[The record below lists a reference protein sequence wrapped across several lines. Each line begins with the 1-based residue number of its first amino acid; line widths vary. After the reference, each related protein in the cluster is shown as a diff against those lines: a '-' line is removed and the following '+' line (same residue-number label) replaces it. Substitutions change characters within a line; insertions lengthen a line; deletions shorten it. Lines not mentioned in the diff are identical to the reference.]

1 MAWRGLARSTLI
13 AAAAACLGA
22 AAVAAQE
29 LALIPAPDGSTLMR
43 TLVYRPQGPGPFRL
57 AVIAHASTQNPVRR
71 ARLPLPRYGTA
82 AAWLVARG
90 YLVALPQRPGH
101 GETGGPYLE
110 DQGGCAGADHARA
123 GLATAASIEAAI
135 RHLTARPDVR
145 RDGIVVLGHSAGGWG
160 AVALTSR
167 NPPGV
172 AAVIGFAPGRGG
184 RSFDRANHNC
194 APDRLVAA
202 AEGFGRTARIPALW
216 IYAENDSY
224 FAPALARR
232 MAAAYRGAGG
242 RLALHLLPRFG
253 EEGHALLAAREG
265 VPAWGPI
272 VAAFLAN
279 LK

>member
-1 MAWRGLARSTLI
+1 MARAGPIDADRCGSGLPRRGCGGGAGAGAHPGAGRQHADADPGLPAARSGAVPSRRHRPRVHAESGAARPP
-13 AAAAACLGA
+13 AAAALRDGGG
-22 AAVAAQE
+22 
-29 LALIPAPDGSTLMR
+29 LAG
-43 TLVYRPQGPGPFRL
+43 G
-57 AVIAHASTQNPVRR
+57 
-71 ARLPLPRYGTA
+71 
-82 AAWLVARG
+82 ARG